1 MNAYLRIK
9 IISLAFE
16 AKAIRR
22 DEKYY
27 LAKARRR
34 AAAQK
39 SGDQAKEIFWGLRRH
54 RIIDVRREARA
65 SYLAYGFLRG
75 RTYKQLE
82 AKTYTQPDWVKVADI
97 VRRFGELNLKVDQIK
112 ERINQWREAA

>member
-16 AKAIRR
+16 AKAIRK
-22 DEKYY
+22 DENYY

-39 SGDQAKEIFWGLRRH
+39 PADQAKEVYWGLRYH
-54 RIIDVRREARA
+54 RVFDVRREARA
-65 SYLAYGFLRG
+65 SCLAYGFLRG
-75 RTYKQLE
+75 RAYKQLE
-82 AKTYTQPDWVKVADI
+82 AKAYTQPDWAKVADI
-97 VRRFGELNLKVDQIK
+97 VRRFGNLNLKPDQIK
-112 ERINQWREAA
+112 ENLKQWREAT